1 MSINIQEGHERLKR
15 LLGYRL
21 LASVVILF
29 AAAYFFY
36 FPLSVIERQI
46 FTGATLGFVIFIA
59 LEWQLIRSRLI
70 FPVQL
75 FIQFGLDLLLVAVL
89 VLLTGGIQSPFV
101 FLFGLI
107 IVAAGT
113 QSHTLVVL
121 LLTVVACICYLV
133 SIHGFAL
140 WYNLPIASS
149 ETPHILLQTSA
160 LFLVGGVMAAIAR
173 RHASLQQERR
183 QAVRQHRRL
192 KDLHEQVVGSMQEGI
207 LILDETL
214 HIQESNEPA
223 DRLLGLDHS
232 HSWLKLGEVATVPDI
247 LLTFLHREGKG
258 PFQCEWKTASGVCLV
273 TATTLPSED
282 PSGRWLLTMVDISDL
297 RKLERQLAEQ
307 DKLAAMGRMVAMLA
321 HEVRNPLQTIGQ
333 SVELIRTVSEAKQVT
348 IQKIVTE
355 EIGRLN
361 RLVSDMLDYV
371 QPLTPEP
378 VMVSCSELIGSSV
391 VQIDMQDEYEITWH
405 CDMDSL
411 VVDPDHFRLVL
422 DNLLRNAVQASSQ
435 PNSVKIELGLADVE
449 LGGVAA
455 EHWELSI
462 MDQGGGISK
471 EMKEHLFEPFA
482 TGRARGIG
490 LGLATVWQVCQVNGW
505 HAEVMK
511 IPGGSRFIVRG
522 DIVDNSNRDVTHG

>member
-1 MSINIQEGHERLKR
+1 MIDTSPMPINIQEGHERLKR
-15 LLGYRL
+15 LLGYRV
-21 LASVVILF
+21 LASAVILF
-29 AAAYFFY
+29 ASVYFFY
-36 FPLSVIERQI
+36 HPLPAFQRQL
-46 FTGATLGFVIFIA
+46 FAGAVLSFAIFIT
-59 LEWQLIRSRLI
+59 LEWQLIHSKLI

-113 QSHTLVVL
+113 QSHILVVL
-121 LLTVVACICYLV
+121 LVTVVACICYLT

-140 WYNLPIASS
+140 WHNLPISSS
-149 ETPHILLQTSA
+149 EALHVLLQTSA

-173 RHASLQQERR
+173 RHASLQQESR

-192 KDLHEQVVGSMQEGI
+192 KELHEQVVSSMQEGI
-207 LILDETL
+207 VILDETL

-223 DRLLGLDHS
+223 DQLLGLDHA
-232 HSWLKLGEVATVPDI
+232 HSWLKLSEVATVPDE
-247 LLTFLHREGKG
+247 LFAFLHRGEKG
-258 PFQCEWKTASGVCLV
+258 PFQCEWKTASGICLI
-273 TATTLPSED
+273 TATALPSYD
-282 PSGRWLLTMVDISDL
+282 LSGRWLLTMVDISDL

-333 SVELIRTVSEAKQVT
+333 SVELIREVDKTKQID

-361 RLVSDMLDYV
+361 RLVSDMLDFV
-371 QPLTPEP
+371 QPLKPEL
-378 VMVSCSELIGSSV
+378 VTVSCSELVGSSV
-391 VQIDMQDEYEITWH
+391 VQVDMQGEHEISWS

-411 VVDPDHFRLVL
+411 LVDPDHFRLVL
-422 DNLLRNAVQASSQ
+422 DNLLRNAVDASSR
-435 PNSVKIELGLADVE
+435 PNTIKIAVRSVEGS
-449 LGGVAA
+449 
-455 EHWELSI
+455 WELSI
-462 MDQGGGISK
+462 EDQGGGIAQ

-482 TGRARGIG
+482 TGKASGVG

-505 HAEVMK
+505 SVEVETVR
-511 IPGGSRFIVRG
+511 GGSRFVIREEMMTDDFKEVVSG
-522 DIVDNSNRDVTHG
+522 